1 MLVHSEHRRRGN
13 SGTGD
18 GEPPKG
24 LPPRCG
30 SVRWINLFYLPGQ
43 AERCRRLAHS
53 STDAGLSDSLL
64 KLAEEYTARD
74 GTAVRLA
81 DADDQGTE

>member
-1 MLVHSEHRRRGN
+1 MDR
-13 SGTGD
+13 
-18 GEPPKG
+18 P
-24 LPPRCG
+24 
-30 SVRWINLFYLPGQ
+30 FYLPGQ
-43 AERCRRLAHS
+43 AERRRRLARC

-64 KLAEEYTARD
+64 AEEYTARASAGEND